1 MLSNIMLCLNHKFIY
16 NQQAEQRILD
26 EGLDHEYA
34 PISGFPAFTAASA
47 ALAFGDD
54 SYVIKDGL
62 VSWFYSEE
70 NSCPLKLIDDVCN
83 KSAVVVNVILFW

>member
-1 MLSNIMLCLNHKFIY
+1 MLCLTYKFIY

-47 ALAFGDD
+47 ALAFGED
-54 SYVIKDGL
+54 SYVIKEGL
-62 VSWFYSEE
+62 VSWFYSELLLTKWFYSEE
-70 NSCPLKLIDDVCN
+70 NYCPLKLID
-83 KSAVVVNVILFW
+83 